1 MKIALL
7 EDDIDTGAI
16 IKLWLESAGH
26 ECEHYETGE
35 QFIDNTQG
43 KGFDLYILDWMLP
56 DISGIDVLRWLRDNV
71 GWDTPVLFV
80 TARDSEEDIVHA
92 LETGADDYM
101 VKPVKQNELLAR
113 ITALH
118 RRIKG
123 SSPRETLDIQTIGP
137 FTINGHER
145 SISLN
150 GELIELTQKEFDLA
164 IYLLHNVG
172 RLLSRGHIL
181 EEVWGRSAEI
191 NTRTVDTHV
200 SRLRNKLKLIP
211 ENGWRLNAIYQ
222 HGYRL
227 EHLDVGENRAVQH

>member
-1 MKIALL
+1 LKIALL
-7 EDDIDTGAI
+7 EDDLDTGAI

-71 GWDTPVLFV
+71 GWETPVLFV

-123 SSPRETLDIQTIGP
+123 SSPRETVDIQTIGP
-137 FTINGHER
+137 FIINGHER

-200 SRLRNKLKLIP
+200 SRLRNKLKLVP

-227 EHLDVGENRAVQH
+227 EQLDVVPQ

>member
-1 MKIALL
+1 MKLALL
-7 EDDIDTGAI
+7 EDDLDTGAI

-43 KGFDLYILDWMLP
+43 KGFDMYILDWMLP
-56 DISGIDVLRWLRDNV
+56 DISGIDVLRWLRENV

-113 ITALH
+113 ISALH

-123 SSPRETLDIQTIGP
+123 SSHRETLEIQAIGP
-137 FTINGHER
+137 FNINGHER

-150 GELIELTQKEFDLA
+150 GELIDLTQKEFDLA

-227 EHLDVGENRAVQH
+227 EQLDNAPQ

>member
-7 EDDIDTGAI
+7 EDDADTGAI

-26 ECEHYETGE
+26 ECSHYETGE
-35 QFIDNTQG
+35 QFIDHTHG
-43 KGFDLYILDWMLP
+43 KGFDMYVLDWMLP

-71 GWDTPVLFV
+71 GWDIPVLFV

-113 ITALH
+113 ITALV
-118 RRIKG
+118 RRMKG
-123 SSPRETLDIQTIGP
+123 SVEHESLDIQNIGP

-145 SISLN
+145 SISLH

-164 IYLLHNVG
+164 IYLLHNIG

-227 EHLDVGENRAVQH
+227 EHMDGIDNRVAAQ